1 MPTSVALTPHF
12 EALTLQLVANGRY
25 NNVSEVVRDGL
36 RLLESRVQEE
46 AAKLVALRD
55 AAKIGTDAIERGEF
69 TTLENEQDIANLVR
83 QAAERA
89 GERAAARHKKAA

>member
-12 EALTLQLVANGRY
+12 ESLTQQLVSSGRY

-46 AAKLVALRD
+46 AAKLAALR
-55 AAKIGTDAIERGEF
+55 AAVHVGSDAIERGDY
-69 TTLENEQDIANLVR
+69 TVLNNEQDIANLVR
-83 QAAERA
+83 QA
-89 GERAAARHKKAA
+89 GQRAAARHKKAA

>member
-1 MPTSVALTPHF
+1 MPTSIALTSHF
-12 EALTLQLVANGRY
+12 ESLTQKLVSSGRY

-55 AAKIGTDAIERGEF
+55 AAKIGTDAIERGDF

-83 QAAERA
+83 QA
-89 GERAAARHKKAA
+89 GERANERATARHKKAA

>member
-12 EALTLQLVANGRY
+12 ESLTQQLVSSGRY

-55 AAKIGTDAIERGEF
+55 AAKIGSDAIERGDF
-69 TTLENEQDIANLVR
+69 IVLENEQDIANMVR
-83 QAAERA
+83 QA
-89 GERAAARHKKAA
+89 GERAASRHKKAA

>member
-46 AAKLVALRD
+46 SAKLVALRD
-55 AAKIGTDAIERGEF
+55 AAKVGTDAIERGDF
-69 TTLENEQDIANLVR
+69 TVLENEQDIAKIIR
-83 QAAERA
+83 QA

>member
-1 MPTSVALTPHF
+1 MPTSIALTSHF
-12 EALTLQLVANGRY
+12 ESLTQQLVSSGRY

-55 AAKIGTDAIERGEF
+55 AAKIGTDAIERGDSII
-69 TTLENEQDIANLVR
+69 LENEQDVKRVSEQQHGI
-83 QAAERA
+83 
-89 GERAAARHKKAA
+89 KKLLKKLPI

>member
-1 MPTSVALTPHF
+1 MPTSIALSPHF
-12 EALTLQLVANGRY
+12 EAFIRDQVESGRY

-55 AAKIGTDAIERGEF
+55 AAKVGTDAIERGDF
-69 TTLENEQDIANLVR
+69 TMLENEQDIANLVR
-83 QAAERA
+83 QA

>member
-1 MPTSVALTPHF
+1 MPTSIALTSHF
-12 EALTLQLVANGRY
+12 EALTQQLVSSGRY

-55 AAKIGTDAIERGEF
+55 AAKIGTDAIECGEF

-83 QAAERA
+83 
-89 GERAAARHKKAA
+89 

>member
-1 MPTSVALTPHF
+1 MPTSIALTSHF
-12 EALTLQLVANGRY
+12 ESLTQQLVSSGRY

-83 QAAERA
+83 QA
-89 GERAAARHKKAA
+89 GERANQRATARHKKVA

>member
-1 MPTSVALTPHF
+1 MPTSIALTSHF
-12 EALTLQLVANGRY
+12 ESLTQQLVSSGRY

-69 TTLENEQDIANLVR
+69 TTLENELDIANVIR
-83 QAAERA
+83 QA
-89 GERAAARHKKAA
+89 GERAAARHKKAV